1 MIANSEQTGRFANY
15 LEPPLPLIS
24 ENKFSMQ
31 PDLAHGWKP
40 DAQSLTKIPSLT
52 HFKSPQEMFE
62 SRFKDK
68 QKSNSK
74 KAAKEKISERESIL
88 AKMLA
93 TDGSKIERD
102 DIARVL
108 QDEHTEQSD
117 TESQITAQNKTFP
130 KKPVANDDKKFKQ
143 AL

>member
-1 MIANSEQTGRFANY
+1 
-15 LEPPLPLIS
+15 
-24 ENKFSMQ
+24 
-31 PDLAHGWKP
+31 
-40 DAQSLTKIPSLT
+40 
-52 HFKSPQEMFE
+52 MFE

-117 TESQITAQNKTFP
+117 TESQITA
-130 KKPVANDDKKFKQ
+130 
-143 AL
+143 

>member
-1 MIANSEQTGRFANY
+1 M
-15 LEPPLPLIS
+15 
-24 ENKFSMQ
+24 
-31 PDLAHGWKP
+31 AHGWKP

-52 HFKSPQEMFE
+52 NFKSPQELFE

-108 QDEHTEQSD
+108 
-117 TESQITAQNKTFP
+117 
-130 KKPVANDDKKFKQ
+130 
-143 AL
+143 